1 MAAERMTRVPTAEF
15 LFAIWGLLL
24 TPGPTNTLL
33 ALSGASAGLRRSVR
47 LMPAELAAYLL
58 VVTPL
63 ALFGADLLARQPLAA
78 SAVKFPAAGW
88 VAFLAVKLWRVE
100 AGRAQMEAIT
110 PRRVF
115 VTTLLN
121 PKGLII
127 GLTLLPHGA
136 APVFLLH
143 LGLFAA
149 SVLMVAA
156 IWAGA
161 GGMMKRDSAEPPLVY
176 RRAAACWLA
185 LLAAALVGA
194 ALRA

>member
-1 MAAERMTRVPTAEF
+1 VRTPEF

-33 ALSGASAGLRRSVR
+33 ALSGASAGLRRSAR

-58 VVTPL
+58 VVVPL

-78 SAVKFPAAGW
+78 GAVKLAAAGW
-88 VAFLAVKLWRVE
+88 IAFLAVKLWRVE
-100 AGRAQMEAIT
+100 TAGTGDGEVTA
-110 PRRVF
+110 RRVF

-127 GLTLLPHGA
+127 GLTLLPRGTSPDFA
-136 APVFLLH
+136 LH
-143 LGLFAA
+143 LGVFAA
-149 SVLMVAA
+149 SVVMVAA

-161 GGMMKRDSAEPPLVY
+161 GRMLKRDSAEPPRLY
-176 RRAAACWLA
+176 RRTAALWLG